1 MIVVTWVSFLIMI
14 VVDVLAVVS
23 IMDVVAGATVLIAIV
38 GSIPAAVL
46 VVAGGSRVA
55 ALGDEKVQ
63 G

>member
-1 MIVVTWVSFLIMI
+1 
-14 VVDVLAVVS
+14 
-23 IMDVVAGATVLIAIV
+23 MDVVVGATVLIAIV